1 MESLKSYLSIYQ
13 KEIDSIIEH
22 MEIVLT
28 KSEKRIFPGIF
39 VTVNFHIDVRKY
51 NTVVSIGVL
60 LYGTIYI
67 QPT

>member
-1 MESLKSYLSIYQ
+1 
-13 KEIDSIIEH
+13 

-28 KSEKRIFPGIF
+28 KSGKRIFPGIF

-51 NTVVSIGVL
+51 NTVVSTCVL